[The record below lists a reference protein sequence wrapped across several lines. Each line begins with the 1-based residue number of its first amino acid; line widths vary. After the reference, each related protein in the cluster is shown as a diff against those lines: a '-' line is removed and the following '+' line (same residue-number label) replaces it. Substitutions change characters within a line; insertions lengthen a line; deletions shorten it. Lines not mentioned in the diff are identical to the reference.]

1 MFSFPLCFDLGIDP
15 RLWKQAIQD
24 NPNPDKFIPVPMIG
38 FKEVRWRMQCQ
49 EQETALHQAFLDKVA
64 EEVQTLQRKQAATV
78 AKTTE
83 YRRKLIELEHRLLQ
97 VCFNLV
103 TSIRLYQSPNVT

>member
-1 MFSFPLCFDLGIDP
+1 
-15 RLWKQAIQD
+15 
-24 NPNPDKFIPVPMIG
+24 MIG

-49 EQETALHQAFLDKVA
+49 EKETALHQAFLDKVA

-83 YRRKLIELEHRLLQ
+83 YRRKLVELEHRLLQ
-97 VCFNLV
+97 VTASSL
-103 TSIRLYQSPNVT
+103 